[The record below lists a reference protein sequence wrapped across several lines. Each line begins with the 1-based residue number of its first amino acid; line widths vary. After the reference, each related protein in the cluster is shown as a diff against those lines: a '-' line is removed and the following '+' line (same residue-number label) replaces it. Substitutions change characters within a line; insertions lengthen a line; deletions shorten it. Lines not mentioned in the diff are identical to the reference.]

1 MAVMPFILIF
11 GFLMLAGLLAVTFT
25 VLSCVWLYRDS
36 RLHGQPPA
44 LWVLLAVFAGPI
56 IALLLYFIFGRKQAL
71 EPCES
76 CGSPLTRADRFCSAC
91 GAANSHYGEPVPKTK
106 LGGLGKAAVICGLA
120 SVLCMAGLLVGMFVL
135 AFSAGSTPLVTTEG
149 AAIMAS
155 LPIESAADMN
165 SGWVI
170 MNVEGHRNGVWTFSM
185 NKTSDGYHTSG
196 RFDLDDPHDRILA
209 VDVTCEGETL
219 ELDFIQNGETVRTE
233 TISGADSTQY
243 FSLADLAPGEVKLR
257 VVNHGATDISGRVWV
272 E

>member
-1 MAVMPFILIF
+1 MAVMPLILVC
-11 GFLMLAGLLAVTFT
+11 GALALAGLLALAFT

-56 IALLLYFIFGRKQAL
+56 IALLLYFIFGRKQPL
-71 EPCES
+71 EPCEN

-91 GAANSHYGEPVPKTK
+91 GTANNHYGEPAPKTK
-106 LGGLGKAAVICGLA
+106 LGALGKAAVACGLV
-120 SVLCMAGLLVGMFVL
+120 SVVCMAGLLAGMFVF
-135 AFSAGSTPLVTTEG
+135 AFSTGSTPSVTTEG

-155 LPIESAADMN
+155 LPIEGAADMN

-170 MNVEGHRNGVWTFSM
+170 MNVEGHRNGIWSFSIG
-185 NKTSDGYHTSG
+185 KTSDGYHTTS
-196 RFDLDDPHDRILA
+196 RFSLDDPAGRMLA

-233 TISGADSTQY
+233 TISGADGVQY

-257 VVNHGATDISGRVWV
+257 VVNHGATDIDGRIWV

>member
-1 MAVMPFILIF
+1 MAAMPFILIF
-11 GFLMLAGLLAVTFT
+11 IFLMLAGLLGLAFT

-76 CGSPLTRADRFCSAC
+76 CGAPLTRADRFCSAC
-91 GAANSHYGEPVPKTK
+91 GAANSRYGEPAPKTK
-106 LGGLGKAAVICGLA
+106 LGALGKAAVACGLA
-120 SVLCMAGLLVGMFVL
+120 SVLCMAGLLAGMFVF
-135 AFSAGSTPLVTTEG
+135 ATSAASTPLVTTG
-149 AAIMAS
+149 GSAIVAG
-155 LPIESAADMN
+155 LPIESAADVN
-165 SGWVI
+165 TGWVL
-170 MNVEGHRNGVWTFSM
+170 MSTKGHRDGVWTFSM

-196 RFDLDDPHDRILA
+196 RFDLDDPAGRMLA

-219 ELDFIQNGETVRTE
+219 ELEVIQNGETIYTE
-233 TISGADSTQY
+233 TISGADGVQY
-243 FSLADLAPGEVKLR
+243 FSLADLAPGTVKLR
-257 VVNHGATDISGRVWV
+257 VVNHGATDIDGRVWV

>member
-1 MAVMPFILIF
+1 MAVMPLILVC
-11 GFLMLAGLLAVTFT
+11 GALALAGLLALAFT

-44 LWVLLAVFAGPI
+44 LWVLLAVFASPI
-56 IALLLYFIFGRKQAL
+56 IALLLYFIFGRKQPL
-71 EPCES
+71 EPCEN

-91 GAANSHYGEPVPKTK
+91 GAANSHYGEPAPKTK
-106 LGGLGKAAVICGLA
+106 LGALGKAAVACGLV
-120 SVLCMAGLLVGMFVL
+120 SMLCMAGLLVGMFVF
-135 AFSAGSTPLVTTEG
+135 AFSAGSTPLVTTGG

-155 LPIESAADMN
+155 LPIESATDVN

-170 MNVEGHRNGVWTFSM
+170 MSTQGHRNGVWTFSM
-185 NKTSDGYHTSG
+185 SKTSDGYHKSG
-196 RFDLDDPHDRILA
+196 RFSLDDPHSRILA

-233 TISGADSTQY
+233 TISGADSVQY

-257 VVNHGATDISGRVWV
+257 VVNHGATDISGRIWV

>member
-1 MAVMPFILIF
+1 MAVMPLILVC
-11 GFLMLAGLLAVTFT
+11 GALALSGLLALAFT

-56 IALLLYFIFGRKQAL
+56 IALLLYFIFGRKQPL

-76 CGSPLTRADRFCSAC
+76 CGSPLTRSDRYCPAC
-91 GAANSHYGEPVPKTK
+91 GAANSHYGEPAPKTK
-106 LGGLGKAAVICGLA
+106 LGALGKAAIVCGLA
-120 SVLCMAGLLVGMFVL
+120 GAVCMAGLLAGMFVF
-135 AFSAGSTPLVTTEG
+135 AFSAAGTPLTTSGG
-149 AAIMAS
+149 APIQAS
-155 LPIESAADMN
+155 LPIESATDVN

-170 MNVEGHRNGVWTFSM
+170 MSTQGHRNGVWTFSM
-185 NKTSDGYHTSG
+185 SKTSDGYHKSG
-196 RFDLDDPHDRILA
+196 RFSLDDPAARILA

-219 ELDFIQNGETVRTE
+219 ELDFMQNGETVCTE
-233 TISGADSTQY
+233 TISGADSVQY

-257 VVNHGATDISGRVWV
+257 VVNHGATGISGRIWV